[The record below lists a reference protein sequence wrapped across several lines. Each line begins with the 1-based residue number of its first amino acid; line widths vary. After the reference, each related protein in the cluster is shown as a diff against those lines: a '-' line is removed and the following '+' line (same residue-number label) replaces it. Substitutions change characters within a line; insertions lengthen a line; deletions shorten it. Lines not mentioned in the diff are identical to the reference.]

1 MTHLRRLFTSCLRS
15 IHHSWCLVAAMVGFL
30 VGCFWSALSGQYIY
44 LGTSVLIA
52 ALSAIILSLLLPTRF
67 SAIFALALGF
77 MLAECRLAPDLIALE
92 QWRALVGQTLT
103 ISGTLT
109 EDPSLTSGQI
119 ALRLGNLQIHPA
131 TDAPDPPPS
140 QPVENS
146 VDNPVENSGEGTSTP
161 TSLPGTLYV
170 TLSGSDGLTTDDL
183 LRSDHLTLT
192 GTLQAGFGTFA
203 ATLYRP
209 TVTGWSRASPGDLAA
224 QFKLWFAGLV
234 QTYISSPASDLGL
247 SYLLG
252 YKAGLSDELSD
263 TLQIVGMTHVVVAS
277 GSHLGILVG
286 AARKLFGRL
295 SKFASLLFSLL
306 LVGAFLVVVGFTPS
320 MLRAACVT
328 VLTLIFGY
336 LGRRIAPWR
345 LLLLAAFITLVLDP
359 LSCLNLGWQLS
370 FASFAGILVLAPRL
384 QTLFYGG
391 KRPSWLAS
399 SLITSFATLLLCAP
413 LLIYTF
419 GNLSLLSI
427 VANLVILPTLPAIM
441 LLVLLTGVTSFL
453 PFLATLLGQLAHLL
467 LSFHLWFMDF
477 LSQFSS
483 LLLTLPT
490 ADPRVFLVYLLILP
504 LCLPASIWTK
514 LRQFLKSCYNKP
526 HESPFRIRDA

>member
-1 MTHLRRLFTSCLRS
+1 MTHLRRLTTLCSCP
-15 IHHSWCLVAAMVGFL
+15 IHHSWCLVVVMVGFL
-30 VGCFWSALSGQYIY
+30 IGCFWSALSGQYIY
-44 LGTSVLIA
+44 LSTSVLIA
-52 ALSAIILSLLLPTRF
+52 ALSAVILSLLIPTRP
-67 SAIFALALGF
+67 SAIFAFALGLV
-77 MLAECRLAPDLIALE
+77 LAECRLAPDLIALE
-92 QWRALVGQTLT
+92 QWHTLVGQTLT

-161 TSLPGTLYV
+161 TSLPGALYV

-209 TVTGWSRASPGDLAA
+209 TITDWSRASPGDLAA
-224 QFKLWFAGLV
+224 QFKLRFAGLV
-234 QTYISSPASDLGL
+234 QAYIPSPASDLGL

-277 GSHLGILVG
+277 GSHLGILVS

-295 SKFASLLFSLL
+295 SKFAGLLFSLL
-306 LVGAFLVVVGFTPS
+306 LVFAFLLVVGFTPS

-384 QTLFYGG
+384 QALFYGG

-399 SLITSFATLLLCAP
+399 SLITSLATLLLCAP

-453 PFLATLLGQLAHLL
+453 PFLATLLGQFAHLL
-467 LSFHLWFMDF
+467 LSFHLWFVDF

-490 ADPRVFLVYLLILP
+490 ADPRVFLIYLPILP
-504 LCLPASIWTK
+504 LCLPASIWVK
-514 LRQFLKSCYNKP
+514 LRQFPKKCYNKP

>member
-1 MTHLRRLFTSCLRS
+1 
-15 IHHSWCLVAAMVGFL
+15 MVGFL

-44 LGTSVLIA
+44 LGTSVLVT
-52 ALSAIILSLLLPTRF
+52 ALSAVILSLLIPIRL
-67 SAIFALALGF
+67 SVIFALALGF
-77 MLAECRLAPDLIALE
+77 ILAECRLTPDLIALE
-92 QWRALVGQTLT
+92 QWRTLVGQTLT

-146 VDNPVENSGEGTSTP
+146 VDNPVENSEEGTNAP

-170 TLSGSDGLTTDDL
+170 TLSSSDGLTADDL

-234 QTYISSPASDLGL
+234 QTHIPSPASDLGL

-359 LSCLNLGWQLS
+359 LICLNLGWQLS
-370 FASFAGILVLAPRL
+370 FASFTGILVLAPRL

-391 KRPSWLAS
+391 KRPFWLAS

-467 LSFHLWFMDF
+467 LSFHLCFIDF

-483 LLLTLPT
+483 LLLTFPT
-490 ADPRVFLVYLLILP
+490 ADPRVFLIYLPILP

-514 LRQFLKSCYNKP
+514 PRQFLKTCYNKP

>member
-1 MTHLRRLFTSCLRS
+1 MTHLRRLLTSCFRP
-15 IHHSWCLVAAMVGFL
+15 IHHPWCLVAAMVGFL

-44 LGTSVLIA
+44 LGTFVLIA
-52 ALSAIILSLLLPTRF
+52 AVSAVILSLLIPTRL
-67 SAIFALALGF
+67 SATFALALGF
-77 MLAECRLAPDLIALE
+77 LLAEYRLAPDLIALE
-92 QWRALVGQTLT
+92 QWRTLAGQTLT

-140 QPVENS
+140 QLVENS
-146 VDNPVENSGEGTSTP
+146 VDNPVENSGEGTSVP
-161 TSLPGTLYV
+161 TSLPGILYV
-170 TLSGSDGLTTDDL
+170 SLSGSDGLTANDL

-209 TVTGWSRASPGDLAA
+209 TVVGWSRASPGDLAA
-224 QFKLWFAGLV
+224 QFKLWFASLV
-234 QTYISSPASDLGL
+234 QTYIPRPASDLGL

-252 YKAGLSDELSD
+252 YKAGLSDELSN
-263 TLQIVGMTHVVVAS
+263 TLQIVGMIHVVVAS

-306 LVGAFLVVVGFTPS
+306 LVGAFLLVVGFTPS

-345 LLLLAAFITLVLDP
+345 LILLAAFITLVLDP
-359 LSCLNLGWQLS
+359 PSCLNLGWQLS
-370 FASFAGILVLAPRL
+370 FASFTGILVLAPRL

-399 SLITSFATLLLCAP
+399 SLITSFSTLLLCAP

-419 GNLSLLSI
+419 GNLSLLSV

-483 LLLTLPT
+483 LLLTFPT
-490 ADPRVFLVYLLILP
+490 ADPRVFLIYLPILP

-514 LRQFLKSCYNKP
+514 PRQFLKTCYNKA

>member
-1 MTHLRRLFTSCLRS
+1 
-15 IHHSWCLVAAMVGFL
+15 MVGFL

-52 ALSAIILSLLLPTRF
+52 ALSAIILSLLLPTRL

-77 MLAECRLAPDLIALE
+77 MLAECRLAPALIALE
-92 QWRALVGQTLT
+92 QWRALVGHTLT

-234 QTYISSPASDLGL
+234 QAYISSPASDLGL

-306 LVGAFLVVVGFTPS
+306 LVGAFLVVVGFTHS

-359 LSCLNLGWQLS
+359 P

-399 SLITSFATLLLCAP
+399 SLIISFATLLLCAP

-477 LSQFSS
+477 LSQFFS

>member
-30 VGCFWSALSGQYIY
+30 VGCFWSAFSGQYIY

-77 MLAECRLAPDLIALE
+77 IALE

-146 VDNPVENSGEGTSTP
+146 VDNPVENSGEGTSVPTP
-161 TSLPGTLYV
+161 LPGTLYV
-170 TLSGSDGLTTDDL
+170 SLSGSDGLTANDL

-192 GTLQAGFGTFA
+192 GTLQTGFGTFA

-209 TVTGWSRASPGDLAA
+209 TVVGWSRASPGDLAA
-224 QFKLWFAGLV
+224 QFKLWFASLV
-234 QTYISSPASDLGL
+234 QTYIPRPASDLGL

-252 YKAGLSDELSD
+252 YKAGLSDELSN
-263 TLQIVGMTHVVVAS
+263 TLQIVGMIHVVVAS

-306 LVGAFLVVVGFTPS
+306 LVGAFLLVVGFTPS
-320 MLRAACVT
+320 MLRATCVT

-345 LLLLAAFITLVLDP
+345 LILLAAFITLVLDP
-359 LSCLNLGWQLS
+359 PSCLNLGWQLS

-427 VANLVILPTLPAIM
+427 VANLVIPPTLPAIM

-453 PFLATLLGQLAHLL
+453 PLLATLLGQLAHLL

-490 ADPRVFLVYLLILP
+490 ADPRVFLIYLPILP

-514 LRQFLKSCYNKP
+514 PRQFPKSCYNKL

>member
-1 MTHLRRLFTSCLRS
+1 MAHLRRLFTSCLRS

-52 ALSAIILSLLLPTRF
+52 ALSAIILSLLIPTRL

-77 MLAECRLAPDLIALE
+77 MLAECRLAPDLIALG
-92 QWRALVGQTLT
+92 QWRTLVGQTLT

-140 QPVENS
+140 RPVENS

-170 TLSGSDGLTTDDL
+170 TLSGSDGLATDDL

-203 ATLYRP
+203 ATIYRP

-224 QFKLWFAGLV
+224 QFKLWFTGLV
-234 QTYISSPASDLGL
+234 QTYISRPASDLGL

-277 GSHLGILVG
+277 GSHLSILVG

-328 VLTLIFGY
+328 VLTAVFLLYRSRCAEKSPPHRRRAKAGASGRMPPVSRPPGY
-336 LGRRIAPWR
+336 RFWLWLPRRYICPPPPAESPPALFPARQTSFSGSRSAPAGPAVPGRR
-345 LLLLAAFITLVLDP
+345 
-359 LSCLNLGWQLS
+359 
-370 FASFAGILVLAPRL
+370 
-384 QTLFYGG
+384 
-391 KRPSWLAS
+391 
-399 SLITSFATLLLCAP
+399 
-413 LLIYTF
+413 
-419 GNLSLLSI
+419 
-427 VANLVILPTLPAIM
+427 
-441 LLVLLTGVTSFL
+441 
-453 PFLATLLGQLAHLL
+453 
-467 LSFHLWFMDF
+467 
-477 LSQFSS
+477 
-483 LLLTLPT
+483 
-490 ADPRVFLVYLLILP
+490 
-504 LCLPASIWTK
+504 
-514 LRQFLKSCYNKP
+514 
-526 HESPFRIRDA
+526 SPP